1 MPLDEQTI
9 CSAIQSC
16 PRLGSLRKV
25 NSAFQDLANA
35 DQDNTGQIA
44 EIIRRDPSLT
54 SRLLTMVN
62 SVFYALSDTVSSIE
76 DAVFYLGTKQIR
88 QMALATPVLEDLQQF
103 TSNAPDID
111 WISFWQQSIGCAVMT
126 RELLSFTDLDLKG
139 DADYVSGLIFG
150 VGYLVSFHAFPNQM
164 GEIMETGVETEE
176 QIREL
181 QREHIGWDQ
190 AQIGAFYLKVHNI
203 PNDIH
208 VPVQYQFEP
217 EKCMDYP
224 KQAAALYLA
233 KRMLGS
239 LLREGSNGEDKT
251 ASKTSLSLPLP
262 HTPAWDLCPE
272 LHTLLGASEDDFMFT
287 VSSLKYTLE
296 QLPQIL
302 KGLV

>member
-25 NSAFQDLANA
+25 NSAFQDLAHA

-44 EIIRRDPSLT
+44 EVIRRDPSLT

-88 QMALATPVLEDLQQF
+88 QMALATPVLEDLQRF
-103 TSNAPDID
+103 TENAPHID

-126 RELLSFTDLDLKG
+126 RELLSFTDLELGG
-139 DADYVSGLIFG
+139 DSDYVSGLIYG
-150 VGYLVSFHAFPNQM
+150 VGYLVSFHAFPEQM
-164 GEIMETGVETEE
+164 REIMQTGAEDET
-176 QIREL
+176 QIRLL
-181 QREHIGWDQ
+181 QQQHIGWDQ
-190 AQIGAFYLKVHNI
+190 AKIGAFYLKSHNI
-203 PNDIH
+203 PADIY
-208 VPVQYQFEP
+208 VPIEYQFEP
-217 EKCMDYP
+217 EKCSQYP

-233 KRMLGS
+233 KRMLGT
-239 LLREGSNGEDKT
+239 LLSENASHSGQT
-251 ASKTSLSLPLP
+251 AAKRSARIPLP
-262 HTPAWDLCPE
+262 NTPAWDLCPE
-272 LHTLLGASEDDFMFT
+272 LHTLLGTQEEDFMFT
-287 VSSLKYTLE
+287 ISSLNYTLE